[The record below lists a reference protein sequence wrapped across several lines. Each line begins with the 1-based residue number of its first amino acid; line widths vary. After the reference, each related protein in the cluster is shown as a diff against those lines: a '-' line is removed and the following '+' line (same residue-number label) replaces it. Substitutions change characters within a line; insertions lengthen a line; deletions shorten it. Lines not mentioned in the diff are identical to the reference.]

1 MSANNGVT
9 GKLSSRVMN
18 MKFMKFGKTDDEE
31 SSNSNTPSNI
41 NSDVEPIEQKGKL
54 FGLDDSAWDLNSY
67 KDDLKKISG
76 KEKKKVN
83 RVVYKKRPNLIISNV
98 GYSEL
103 RKPEGV
109 ISGRKTFGDNSDDI
123 GSRKRKFDEGEQ
135 NEDEKRD
142 AKDKEFTG
150 SQDDG
155 EDEYDLDK
163 LFKDSIKKK
172 KTNHNGKNKNR
183 NSKK

>member
-1 MSANNGVT
+1 
-9 GKLSSRVMN
+9 
-18 MKFMKFGKTDDEE
+18 MK
-31 SSNSNTPSNI
+31 
-41 NSDVEPIEQKGKL
+41 
-54 FGLDDSAWDLNSY
+54 
-67 KDDLKKISG
+67 
-76 KEKKKVN
+76 

>member
-1 MSANNGVT
+1 MG
-9 GKLSSRVMN
+9 
-18 MKFMKFGKTDDEE
+18 E
-31 SSNSNTPSNI
+31 
-41 NSDVEPIEQKGKL
+41 
-54 FGLDDSAWDLNSY
+54 
-67 KDDLKKISG
+67 
-76 KEKKKVN
+76 
-83 RVVYKKRPNLIISNV
+83 
-98 GYSEL
+98 
-103 RKPEGV
+103 
-109 ISGRKTFGDNSDDI
+109 KTFGDNSDDI

-172 KTNHNGKNKNR
+172 RPTIMVKIKIEIQKVAQTMHQQKYVFVYNNENII
-183 NSKK
+183 